1 MVDSPSTERTREL
14 ADDATARQR
23 CEECLGGHE
32 LPFADPSR
40 GLGEQ
45 QLSTSKIAVVGLGY
59 VGLPLAVALAKHGA
73 VTGYDHDPQR
83 VRELSAGH
91 DRTGEVTGEALAAAA
106 IRLTADGSALVGD
119 DIYIITVPTPVDR
132 RNAPDLS
139 AVRSACRTIG
149 SVMSA
154 GAIVVLESTVY
165 PGATEEVVGPELA
178 AASGLRCGVD
188 FFLGYSPERINP
200 GDRQHTVE
208 RLTKVVAGQTGAVT
222 ERLAAMYRRI
232 TGGQVFV
239 ARDIR
244 TAEAAKAI
252 ENAQRDINIAFV
264 NEVAMICQRL
274 GLSVYDVL
282 DAART
287 KWNFLDFRPGLV
299 GGHCIGVDPFYLAYK
314 AQAVGHEPHII
325 LAGRA
330 VNDAMPGFVVE
341 RIAAQLQP
349 GASILVLGLTF
360 KENVP
365 DLRNSKAAE
374 LALGLIRLGF
384 EVTTHDPIA
393 DFAEAGALYGL
404 TPLPALP
411 RGQSFDAVLGAV
423 PHHAYLELDG
433 ARLAGLLRPGGLL
446 ADLKGI
452 WRDVRLP
459 DGVRRWVL

>member
-1 MVDSPSTERTREL
+1 M
-14 ADDATARQR
+14 
-23 CEECLGGHE
+23 
-32 LPFADPSR
+32 
-40 GLGEQ
+40 
-45 QLSTSKIAVVGLGY
+45 STSKIAVVGLGY

-83 VRELSAGH
+83 IRELGAGH
-91 DRTGEVTGEALAAAA
+91 DRTGEVTTEALAAAA
-106 IRLTADGSALVGD
+106 IRLTADGSALVGHE
-119 DIYIITVPTPVDR
+119 IYIITVPTPVDR
-132 RNAPDLS
+132 HNVPDLS
-139 AVRSACRTIG
+139 AVRSACETIG
-149 SVMSA
+149 GVMSA

-165 PGATEEVVGPELA
+165 PGATEEVVGPVLA
-178 AASGLRCGVD
+178 AASGLRCGID

-208 RLTKVVAGQTGAVT
+208 RLIKVVAGQTDAVT

-282 DAART
+282 EAART

-330 VNDAMPGFVVE
+330 VNDAMPQFVVD
-341 RIAAQLQP
+341 RIAAQLQTS
-349 GASILVLGLTF
+349 ASVLVLGLTF

-374 LALGLIRLGF
+374 LALGLTARGF
-384 EVTTHDPIA
+384 EVTTHDPLA
-393 DFAEAGALYGL
+393 DTAEAAALYGL
-404 TPLPALP
+404 APLSVLP
-411 RGQSFDAVLGAV
+411 QGQTFDAVLGAV
-423 PHHAYLELDG
+423 PHHAYAKLDSD
-433 ARLAGLLRPGGLL
+433 RLVGLLRPDGLL
-446 ADLKGI
+446 ADLKGL
-452 WRDVRLP
+452 WRDVPLR
-459 DGVRRWVL
+459 DGIRRWAL

>member
-1 MVDSPSTERTREL
+1 M
-14 ADDATARQR
+14 
-23 CEECLGGHE
+23 
-32 LPFADPSR
+32 
-40 GLGEQ
+40 
-45 QLSTSKIAVVGLGY
+45 STSKIAVVGLGY

-73 VTGYDHDPQR
+73 VTGYDHDPER
-83 VRELSAGH
+83 IRELNAGH
-91 DRTGEVTGEALAAAA
+91 DRTGEVNADALAEAAL
-106 IRLTADGSALVGD
+106 RLSADGSALVGHE
-119 DIYIITVPTPVDR
+119 IYIITVPTPVDR
-132 RNAPDLS
+132 HNVPDLS
-139 AVRSACRTIG
+139 AVRSACETIG
-149 SVMSA
+149 GVMAA

-165 PGATEEVVGPELA
+165 PGATEEVVGPALA
-178 AASGLRCGVD
+178 AASGLRCGID

-200 GDRQHTVE
+200 GDRQHSVE
-208 RLTKVVAGQTGAVT
+208 RLTKVVAGQTEAVT

-330 VNDAMPGFVVE
+330 VNDAMPGFVVD

-349 GASILVLGLTF
+349 GANVLMLGLTF

-374 LALGLIRLGF
+374 LALGLAARGF
-384 EVTTHDPIA
+384 EVTIHDPLA
-393 DFAEAGALYGL
+393 DLREAEALYGL
-404 TPLPALP
+404 TPLSVLP
-411 RGQSFDAVLGAV
+411 QGQTFDAVLGVV
-423 PHHAYLELDG
+423 PHQAY
-433 ARLAGLLRPGGLL
+433 ARLEGDRLVGLLRPDGLL
-446 ADLKGI
+446 GDLKGL
-452 WRDVRLP
+452 WREVRTP
-459 DGVRRWVL
+459 DGIRRWVL